1 MGDGRLGAQ
10 SDFVNCARDPVPV
23 ITRDPEYAQIADG
36 YEDGGQRQAQNRISC
51 PVKRRRPRIVAE
63 IWRAAAQPDCIC
75 SDNNVQRLNSSLSLC
90 HAVLLLLRRRVK

>member
-63 IWRAAAQPDCIC
+63 IWRAAAQPWTVSAATTTFNALI
-75 SDNNVQRLNSSLSLC
+75 
-90 HAVLLLLRRRVK
+90 LRYPSVMLFCFFYGNA